1 LIRRDYVNKNEAM
14 DFAKLAG
21 YFTLDILTK
30 IAFGQTLGFLT
41 KNEDLYNY
49 HKKSTEFYP
58 LMELGSNHPTILN
71 ILNSKL
77 VQMAAGPKA
86 GDKVGLGAIIGVAHQ
101 AVAERFGPDA
111 KLEDDMISSFV
122 RHKMTQEECETESML
137 QILAGSD
144 STATALRT
152 IFLYVLTN
160 PLAHSKLLK
169 EINTATDAGRISFP
183 VITNNEAQALPYL
196 QATIKEG
203 LRIFMPLNGLAGRV
217 SPSPDGVTVQGVFIP
232 PGTEVGAA
240 VYSMLHRK
248 DIFGSD
254 ADTFRPERWLE
265 SEAET
270 VKSYERVHD
279 FVFGY
284 GRSSCLGKGIALME
298 LSKAI
303 FEVSMR
309 CNVFPLREC
318 ASLAGLSK
326 AMGRANIPCL
336 QLLRNYDFCIVNP
349 LNPMKVRSNSVV
361 IQEDMFVRAWPK
373 KAS

>member
-1 LIRRDYVNKNEAM
+1 
-14 DFAKLAG
+14 
-21 YFTLDILTK
+21 
-30 IAFGQTLGFLT
+30 
-41 KNEDLYNY
+41 
-49 HKKSTEFYP
+49 
-58 LMELGSNHPTILN
+58 
-71 ILNSKL
+71 
-77 VQMAAGPKA
+77 
-86 GDKVGLGAIIGVAHQ
+86 
-101 AVAERFGPDA
+101 
-111 KLEDDMISSFV
+111 
-122 RHKMTQEECETESML
+122 MTQEECETESML

-240 VYSMLHRK
+240 IYSMLHRK

-318 ASLAGLSK
+318 ASLAGLSRRWEELTS
-326 AMGRANIPCL
+326 RACSFCATMTSALSIP
-336 QLLRNYDFCIVNP
+336 
-349 LNPMKVRSNSVV
+349 
-361 IQEDMFVRAWPK
+361 
-373 KAS
+373 